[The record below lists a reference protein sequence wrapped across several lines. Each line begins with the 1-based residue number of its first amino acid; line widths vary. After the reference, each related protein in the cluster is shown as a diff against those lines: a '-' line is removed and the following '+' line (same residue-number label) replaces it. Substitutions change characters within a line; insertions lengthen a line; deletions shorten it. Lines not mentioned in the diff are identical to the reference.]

1 MTTTSS
7 LSLTTGF
14 TSPYLP
20 ANQKNPGSF
29 LAGSNSG
36 GSARVAGNA
45 SVGHRTREI
54 SESSFST
61 GEDTS
66 ASDASATEP
75 VSYNSEA
82 SSDYRTLV
90 KDLVSGTVSAAQ
102 KDNAKLQSDLKLDH
116 AQGQSDYQTPSSDAT
131 VSTASVSSGSVI
143 DVTV

>member
-7 LSLTTGF
+7 LSLTAGF

-29 LAGSNSG
+29 LAGSNLSG
-36 GSARVAGNA
+36 NGQGSGDARAIRHT
-45 SVGHRTREI
+45 S
-54 SESSFST
+54 
-61 GEDTS
+61 DTS
-66 ASDASATEP
+66 RGNFTDKEETTTPDATATES

-90 KDLVSGTVSAAQ
+90 KDLVSGNVSAAQ
-102 KDNAKLQSDLKLDH
+102 KDNAKLQSDLKLGQV
-116 AQGQSDYQTPSSDAT
+116 QGQSDYQAPSSDFT
-131 VSTASVSSGSVI
+131 VSAASVSSGSVI

>member
-7 LSLTTGF
+7 LSLTPGF

-29 LAGSNSG
+29 PAGSTVGGNARET
-36 GSARVAGNA
+36 GSASAGLRP
-45 SVGHRTREI
+45 GEI
-54 SESSFST
+54 PESSFST
-61 GEDTS
+61 GGDTS
-66 ASDASATEP
+66 GSDAAESEP

-90 KDLVSGTVSAAQ
+90 KDLVSGNVGAAQ
-102 KDNAKLQSDLKLDH
+102 KDNAKLQSDLKLGQVQGGYR
-116 AQGQSDYQTPSSDAT
+116 AQLSDST
-131 VSTASVSSGSVI
+131 VSAASVSSGSVI